1 MVEEKKLGYVE
12 KIRLFGRDAR
22 LFIVSASLSAFAFG
36 ISNVIFNL
44 YMVQHFTTDFLGLF
58 LSISMFATATI
69 AIAAGMITDRRSRKS
84 IIIVAS
90 LLGNVAIA
98 LQYSVLDPTLLMTS
112 QVILGLTQAFNQVA
126 WAPFV
131 TDLATDEERAHLFA
145 VQSGF
150 QLLAILFGNI
160 TGGFLPGLFDSWF
173 SLSGNLSIAYQYTLW
188 LALVPMFIATLLI
201 IPMRKDTPD
210 CEVRR
215 ISISH
220 VKSWKFIGQ
229 YTASISIVGL
239 GAGMIVMFFNLYF
252 NGVFHVD
259 TELMG
264 IIFGLNTVVL
274 ATGNFIAPALSDRLG
289 KVKTVLITDSLSIPF
304 LLMLSWA
311 PYLYMGVIAYVMR
324 SVLMNMAGPVQVSFF
339 MEGLTKE
346 ERATAMGV
354 VRTGDSLVRGIASN
368 IGGIMLAAG
377 LYREP
382 YMLVSGLYIVGIA
395 LFYIFFK
402 KKEKELALLKAA
414 DLEIE
419 RELEIEIDAT

>member
-1 MVEEKKLGYVE
+1 LVEEKKLGYVD

-22 LFIVSASLSAFAFG
+22 LFIVSASLGAFAFG

-44 YMVQHFTTDFLGLF
+44 YMVQHFTPDFLGLF
-58 LSISMFATATI
+58 LSVSMFATATI
-69 AIAAGMITDRRSRKS
+69 AIGAGMITDRRSRKN
-84 IIIVAS
+84 IIVVAS
-90 LLGNVAIA
+90 LLGNIAIA
-98 LQYSVLDPTLLMTS
+98 LQYSVLDPILLIAS
-112 QVILGLTQAFNQVA
+112 QIILGLTQAFNRVA
-126 WAPFV
+126 WAPFI
-131 TDLATDEERAHLFA
+131 TDLASDEERAHLFA
-145 VQSGF
+145 FQSGF

-160 TGGFLPGLFDSWF
+160 TGGFLPGLFDTWF
-173 SLSGNLSIAYQYTLW
+173 SLGGNLSVAYQFTLW
-188 LALVPMFIATLLI
+188 VALIPMFVATFLI
-201 IPMRKDTPD
+201 LPMRKDIPD

-252 NGVFHVD
+252 NGVFMVD

-264 IIFGLNTVVL
+264 IIFGINTVVL
-274 ATGNFIAPALSDRLG
+274 ATGNFIAPALSDRFG
-289 KVKTVLITDSLSIPF
+289 KVKTVIITDSLSIPF

-311 PYLYMGVIAYVMR
+311 PYLYIGVIAYVMR

-354 VRTGDSLVRGIASN
+354 VGTGDSLVRGVASN

-402 KKEKELALLKAA
+402 SKEKELELLKEAA
-414 DLEIE
+414 LEMEDGTELDL
-419 RELEIEIDAT
+419 DAT

>member
-160 TGGFLPGLFDSWF
+160 TGGFLPGLFNSWF

-188 LALVPMFIATLLI
+188 L
-201 IPMRKDTPD
+201 
-210 CEVRR
+210 
-215 ISISH
+215 
-220 VKSWKFIGQ
+220 
-229 YTASISIVGL
+229 
-239 GAGMIVMFFNLYF
+239 
-252 NGVFHVD
+252 
-259 TELMG
+259 
-264 IIFGLNTVVL
+264 
-274 ATGNFIAPALSDRLG
+274 
-289 KVKTVLITDSLSIPF
+289 
-304 LLMLSWA
+304 
-311 PYLYMGVIAYVMR
+311 
-324 SVLMNMAGPVQVSFF
+324 
-339 MEGLTKE
+339 
-346 ERATAMGV
+346 
-354 VRTGDSLVRGIASN
+354 
-368 IGGIMLAAG
+368 
-377 LYREP
+377 
-382 YMLVSGLYIVGIA
+382 
-395 LFYIFFK
+395 
-402 KKEKELALLKAA
+402 
-414 DLEIE
+414 
-419 RELEIEIDAT
+419 

>member
-1 MVEEKKLGYVE
+1 
-12 KIRLFGRDAR
+12 
-22 LFIVSASLSAFAFG
+22 
-36 ISNVIFNL
+36 
-44 YMVQHFTTDFLGLF
+44 
-58 LSISMFATATI
+58 
-69 AIAAGMITDRRSRKS
+69 
-84 IIIVAS
+84 
-90 LLGNVAIA
+90 
-98 LQYSVLDPTLLMTS
+98 
-112 QVILGLTQAFNQVA
+112 
-126 WAPFV
+126 
-131 TDLATDEERAHLFA
+131 
-145 VQSGF
+145 
-150 QLLAILFGNI
+150 
-160 TGGFLPGLFDSWF
+160 
-173 SLSGNLSIAYQYTLW
+173 
-188 LALVPMFIATLLI
+188 
-201 IPMRKDTPD
+201 
-210 CEVRR
+210 
-215 ISISH
+215 
-220 VKSWKFIGQ
+220 
-229 YTASISIVGL
+229 
-239 GAGMIVMFFNLYF
+239 MIVMFFNLYF

-304 LLMLSWA
+304 LFMLSWA

-419 RELEIEIDAT
+419 RELEISHIVGLLFRTFL